1 MADDIR
7 LVRVDEIPFITETG
21 NLSRRRRLIFM
32 VGPIGPLSVDL
43 TDAEFAQGMGAA
55 KMEEVAREIRK
66 LRGTAT

>member
-21 NLSRRRRLIFM
+21 NLSRRRRLLFM
-32 VGPIGPLSVDL
+32 VGELGPLSVDL
-43 TDAEFAQGMGAA
+43 TEAEFAAGVGRA

-66 LRGTAT
+66 LRGTTT